1 MKSVNFIL
9 TLYFVSIAFLP
20 LNAQEKT
27 HVRVLKD
34 ISVESCKRKEMS
46 LYENSTLAIE
56 GIDLFKVRIESV
68 SANAAATTKNQNGGI
83 VEGAIFDG
91 TEYDRKLNNIHF
103 NDSAGQDRFDITDV
117 TISVL
122 RCYITDDDTVLIP
135 EDAVKEIQISPVDQ
149 SNVKE
154 CFKYNSENRTLSFIP
169 DDEHKIGHDIKVV
182 INDDVRV
189 VRSGEESTWDNVD
202 EEATVRV
209 ILSNSNDY
217 FEDILLNLKELPN
230 DSFRSNEGGGASW
243 WNTFTNVPTAV
254 WIFLI
259 IVILLA
265 LGYWIFTYVLNKKNS
280 EHGDD
285 SWEKEDDLNQSS
297 LSFGHQKENKKGK
310 GNDEKKEKANQSNH
324 DEAQLVGQL
333 SSFSD
338 VSQYIEENN
347 KTLNDI
353 LGSIGEI
360 KYQISSIKQGMKG
373 TKAVENLNRELEDA
387 NKKSGE
393 RKKLIDDLQ
402 GQLNSKNE
410 EITKIS
416 NENANL
422 KQELEDAK
430 KTPDGVLAIEG
441 INDFVK
447 QAKYIME
454 ACYDAEVSIQN
465 YIKSLSKEDNEKM
478 AFFMATYIKN
488 MPIEKRNQWNGIIST
503 LSIKGYINDAQVTP
517 YLQQEQ
523 DQKGWLRK
531 HFIEDVLQLYI
542 SPLLIMLDEIGNA
555 SNYGISMPYDTDS
568 LINKIIKE
576 CEQFGARVKYV
587 KSYQEVIDPELID
600 ENDPDLPKEIE
611 GLVVIKEGVPLFLS
625 HIGVEAEGT
634 RSDKT
639 ICVIRK

>member
-9 TLYFVSIAFLP
+9 TLYFISIAFLP

-27 HVRVLKD
+27 YARVLKD
-34 ISVESCKRKEMS
+34 ISVESCKKTKMN

-56 GIDLFKVRIESV
+56 GTNSFKVRIESV

-91 TEYDRKLNNIHF
+91 IEYNRELNNIHF
-103 NDSAGQDRFDITDV
+103 KDSAGQDRNGITGV
-117 TISVL
+117 TLSVL
-122 RCYITDDDTVLIP
+122 RCYITNGDTVLIP
-135 EDAVKEIQISPVDQ
+135 EDAIREIQISYVDE

-154 CFKYNSENRTLSFIP
+154 CFKYNNENKTLRFIP
-169 DDEHKIGHDIKVV
+169 DEEHKIGHEIKVV
-182 INDDVRV
+182 INDEVSV
-189 VRSGEESTWDNVD
+189 VSSDKESIWDNVN
-202 EEATVRV
+202 EEAGARV
-209 ILSNSNDY
+209 ILSSDNDF
-217 FEDILLNLKELPN
+217 FEDVLLDLKELSE
-230 DSFRSNEGGGASW
+230 DSSASNEEDGSSW
-243 WNTFTNVPTAV
+243 WDIFTNVPTAV

-259 IVILLA
+259 IVIILA
-265 LGYWIFTYVLNKKNS
+265 LGYLIFTYVLNKKN
-280 EHGDD
+280 HDNGDD
-285 SWEKEDDLNQSS
+285 SWGKDDEQKKGSS
-297 LSFGHQKENKKGK
+297 SSDHQKENKKGRVK
-310 GNDEKKEKANQSNH
+310 DEKKENTNQSYH
-324 DEAQLVGQL
+324 DEVQPVNQL
-333 SSFSD
+333 SSFS
-338 VSQYIEENN
+338 VINQHIEENN

-360 KYQISSIKQGMKG
+360 KYQISSINQGMKG
-373 TKAVENLNRELEDA
+373 TKALENLNRELEEA

-422 KQELEDAK
+422 KQELVDAK
-430 KTPDGVLAIEG
+430 KTPDGVLTIEG

-447 QAKYIME
+447 QAKSIME
-454 ACYDAEVSIQN
+454 ACYEAEVSIQN

-517 YLQQEQ
+517 YLQQDQ

-531 HFIEDVLQLYI
+531 HFIEDVMQLYI

-568 LINKIIKE
+568 HINKIIKE

-587 KSYQEVIDPELID
+587 KSYQEVIDQELID

-611 GLVVIKEGVPLFLS
+611 SLAVIKEGVPLFLS